1 MRVAWADCAP
11 KRSYR
16 FMHSTKPYFLVS
28 GAALRW
34 DKRVKCNFTEG
45 GRLVMKRFGI
55 GSVVAFCALFPSL
68 GAAQNT
74 ARVECPRDDGY
85 VYLYSSMITLEVR
98 ATLQCGSIVQLT
110 GRYNSYYGVRTGKNE
125 VGYVPLGSI
134 AVLKDQPGT
143 GLPVV
148 EGPARERLHYDEGP
162 RVAPGPAAVAVP
174 AFALLN
180 DTPVR
185 VKILKTISSASAHV
199 GDAVEFDVV
208 QDVVV
213 QGTPVVLKGAKASGV
228 IADAEPKKHFGHG
241 GKLAFRITSVQLADG
256 EQAKVR
262 CYQEATG
269 SSNTSSDAVLP
280 LASGK
285 DVAILQDVEFTA
297 LVDGDVRLKRESF
310 AGSTDGSAATEPGQ
324 TAQPQR

>member
-1 MRVAWADCAP
+1 M
-11 KRSYR
+11 KL
-16 FMHSTKPYFLVS
+16 FGS
-28 GAALRW
+28 GSIVILC
-34 DKRVKCNFTEG
+34 V
-45 GRLVMKRFGI
+45 
-55 GSVVAFCALFPSL
+55 LFPSL

-85 VYLYSSMITLEVR
+85 VYLYSSLTTLEVR

-110 GRYNSYYGVRTGKNE
+110 GRYSNYYGVRTAKNE
-125 VGYVPLGSI
+125 VGFVPLASI
-134 AVLKDQPGT
+134 VVLKDQVGT

-162 RVAPGPAAVAVP
+162 RVAPAPSPVVVP

-185 VKILKTISSASAHV
+185 VKLLKTISSASAHV

-213 QGTPVVLKGAKASGV
+213 QGVPVLTKGAKASGA
-228 IADAEPKKHFGHG
+228 IAEADPKKRFGHG
-241 GKLAFRITSVQLADG
+241 GKLAFRITSVRLANG

-262 CYQEATG
+262 CYQEASG

-297 LVDGDVRLKRESF
+297 LVDGDVPLKRESF
-310 AGSTDGSAATEPGQ
+310 VSSNGGSAASEPSQ
-324 TAQPQR
+324 AAQPQ

>member
-1 MRVAWADCAP
+1 
-11 KRSYR
+11 
-16 FMHSTKPYFLVS
+16 
-28 GAALRW
+28 
-34 DKRVKCNFTEG
+34 
-45 GRLVMKRFGI
+45 MKLFGSCSI
-55 GSVVAFCALFPSL
+55 VILCALFPSL

-85 VYLYSSMITLEVR
+85 VYLYSSLTTLEVR

-110 GRYNSYYGVRTGKNE
+110 GRYSNYYEVRTAKNE
-125 VGYVPLGSI
+125 VGYVPLASI
-134 AVLKDQPGT
+134 VVLKDQVGT

-162 RVAPGPAAVAVP
+162 RVALAPPVVAAP

-180 DTPVR
+180 DTPIK
-185 VKILKTISSASAHV
+185 VKLLKTISSASAHV

-213 QGTPVVLKGAKASGV
+213 QGVPVVTKGAKASGV
-228 IADAEPKKHFGHG
+228 IAESEPKKRFGHG
-241 GKLAFRITSVQLADG
+241 GKLAFRMTSVRLANG

-269 SSNTSSDAVLP
+269 SSNTSSEAVLP

-297 LVDGDVRLKRESF
+297 LVDGDVHLKRESF
-310 AGSTDGSAATEPGQ
+310 VSSKDGTGGSEPSQ
-324 TAQPQR
+324 AAQPQ

>member
-1 MRVAWADCAP
+1 
-11 KRSYR
+11 
-16 FMHSTKPYFLVS
+16 MHSTKPEFLVS
-28 GAALRW
+28 DAALRW
-34 DKRVKCNFTEG
+34 DKRVECNLTEA
-45 GRLVMKRFGI
+45 GRLVMKFFEI
-55 GSVVAFCALFPSL
+55 CSAVAFCALFPLL

-110 GRYNSYYGVRTGKNE
+110 GRYNSYYGVRTAKNE

-134 AVLKDQPGT
+134 VVLKDQPGT
-143 GLPVV
+143 GLPAV
-148 EGPARERLHYDEGP
+148 EPPPRERLHYDEGP
-162 RVAPGPAAVAVP
+162 RVAPAPAPVTGPV
-174 AFALLN
+174 FTLLN
-180 DTPVR
+180 DTPIR
-185 VKILKTISSASAHV
+185 VKLLKTISSANAHV
-199 GDAVEFDVV
+199 GDPVEFDVD
-208 QDVVV
+208 QDVFVEGV
-213 QGTPVVLKGAKASGV
+213 PVVMKGAKAIGV
-228 IADAEPKKHFGHG
+228 VADTEPKKRFGHG

-285 DVAILQDVEFTA
+285 DVAIVQDVEFTA
-297 LVDGDVRLKRESF
+297 LVDGDVHLKRESF
-310 AGSTDGSAATEPGQ
+310 ASSKGASPVNPPMPAEVP
-324 TAQPQR
+324 QPQR